1 MNPLFV
7 VHEPHKSV
15 MPAVRELFVAMNEEK
30 MTIAALARRSGVCE
44 AAISKWKRGQTGVNY
59 ANLEACFN
67 VLGFSLVP
75 VPSKA
80 LEGA

>member
-1 MNPLFV
+1 MNPPFV
-7 VHEPHKSV
+7 VHEPHRSV
-15 MPAVRELFVAMNEEK
+15 MPAVRELFVVMNEEK

-67 VLGFSLVP
+67 ALGYTLCPIGNKVT
-75 VPSKA
+75 
-80 LEGA
+80 